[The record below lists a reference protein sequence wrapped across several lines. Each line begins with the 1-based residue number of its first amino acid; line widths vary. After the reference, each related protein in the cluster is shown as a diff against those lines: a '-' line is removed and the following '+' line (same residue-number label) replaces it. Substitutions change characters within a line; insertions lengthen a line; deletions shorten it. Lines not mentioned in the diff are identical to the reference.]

1 MAQPGTFAELW
12 AYIEKEAATLKA
24 LERKTLK
31 ACLSSGKSWKYY
43 KMYLALEKT
52 LSAEQ
57 TQVIE
62 EWEKRNCMS
71 DVRAAFRKFVA
82 AAEAHFLG
90 GRLIAKKEAK
100 GRLAKWLRKNGLA
113 VESRYGREK
122 VCIWPRKNVEW
133 PWKTMKNVKL

>member
-1 MAQPGTFAELW
+1 MGIYREGSGDFEGSGTQDVES
-12 AYIEKEAATLKA
+12 
-24 LERKTLK
+24 
-31 ACLSSGKSWKYY
+31 LSKQRKSWKYY

-113 VESRYGREK
+113 VESRYGRENK
-122 VCIWPRKNVEW
+122 IWP
-133 PWKTMKNVKL
+133 